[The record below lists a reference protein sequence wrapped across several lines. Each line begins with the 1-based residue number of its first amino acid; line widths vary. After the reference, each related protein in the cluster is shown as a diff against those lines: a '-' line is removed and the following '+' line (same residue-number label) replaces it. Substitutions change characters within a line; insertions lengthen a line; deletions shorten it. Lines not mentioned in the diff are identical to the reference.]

1 MTSLP
6 SKPTSINRHLLG
18 IAVIASAGGLLF
30 GFDTAV
36 IAGATAAL
44 TAVYGLTAFTLGIT
58 VSSALWGTVAGA
70 AVAGTLSDRFG
81 RRTCLRF
88 VGLLYLLSAL
98 GCAFAWDWSALLVF
112 RTLSGLAIGASSV
125 ISPTYIAEISPPR
138 LRGRLVG
145 AFQFNVVF
153 GIMLAYISNYV
164 VGRITSGPQ
173 EWRWKL
179 GVAALPA
186 LCFFISL
193 FFIPE
198 SPRWL
203 VAQGQ
208 DRAALEVLR
217 RNGDVDPQH
226 EREDIA
232 RSLHEEQ
239 GSRASRVFQWRYRLP
254 LLLAISIGMF
264 NQLSGINAI
273 LYYLNSIFERAGFTQ
288 VSSDEQAILIGFV
301 NLGAVTAAMMIID
314 KVGRRP
320 LLLIGSVGTTL
331 CLAGVG
337 VSFQLNRG
345 HGGLLWLLMGFI
357 AFFTFSQGAVI
368 WVYISEI
375 FPNRVRA
382 KGQSI
387 GSFSHWFMN
396 AVVSFL
402 FPILATRWG
411 SAAPFYFFASMTAL
425 QFVVVLRLY
434 PETRGVSLEDMETTL
449 HVPIGATVS
458 EA

>member
-1 MTSLP
+1 MIETP
-6 SKPTSINRHLLG
+6 GKPLAINKHLLA

-36 IAGATAAL
+36 IAGTTTAL
-44 TAVYGLTAFTLGIT
+44 TTVYGLSALMLGIT

-70 AVAGTLSDRFG
+70 AFAGNLSDRFG

-88 VGLLYLLSAL
+88 VGLLYFLSAL
-98 GCAFAWDWSALLVF
+98 GCALAWSWDVLLVF

-153 GIMLAYISNYV
+153 GIMLAYISNYF
-164 VGRITSGPQ
+164 VGRLAPGPH

-179 GVAALPA
+179 GVAAVPA
-186 LCFFISL
+186 LCFFLSL

-203 VAQGQ
+203 VAKGQ
-208 DRAALEVLR
+208 DAEALAVLR
-217 RNGDVDPQH
+217 RNGEVDP
-226 EREDIA
+226 ERERAEIA
-232 RSLHEEQ
+232 ASLEQTQ
-239 GSRASRVFQWRYRLP
+239 GSTADRVFQWRYRLP
-254 LLLAISIGMF
+254 LFLAISIGMF

-288 VSSDEQAILIGFV
+288 VSGDEQAVLIGLV
-301 NLGAVTAAMMIID
+301 NLCAVSAAMSVID
-314 KVGRRP
+314 KIGRRP

-337 VSFQLNRG
+337 FSFQLNRG
-345 HGGLLWLLMGFI
+345 RGGLLWLLMGFI

-425 QFVVVLRLY
+425 QFFVVMKFY
-434 PETRGVSLEDMETTL
+434 PETRGVSLEDMEAKLQLQT
-449 HVPIGATVS
+449 
-458 EA
+458 EAAVF

>member
-1 MTSLP
+1 MIRTLAPLP
-6 SKPTSINRHLLG
+6 PTPLNRHLLS
-18 IAVIASAGGLLF
+18 IAIIASAGGLLF

-36 IAGATAAL
+36 IAGTTNAL

-58 VSSALWGTVAGA
+58 VSSALWGTVFGA
-70 AVAGTLSDRFG
+70 AIAGNLSDYFG
-81 RRTCLRF
+81 RRTCLRSI
-88 VGLLYLLSAL
+88 GLLYFLAAL
-98 GCAFAWDWSALLVF
+98 GCAFAWSWDALLGF
-112 RTLSGLAIGASSV
+112 RILSGLAVGASSV
-125 ISPTYIAEISPPR
+125 ISPTYIAEISPAR

-153 GIMLAYISNYV
+153 GIMLAYISNYFV
-164 VGRITSGPQ
+164 HQLAPGPH

-179 GVAALPA
+179 GIAAFPA
-186 LCFFISL
+186 LAFFLSL

-203 VAQGQ
+203 VAKGRDAQ
-208 DRAALEVLR
+208 ALDVLLQI
-217 RNGDVDPQH
+217 GDVAA
-226 EREDIA
+226 ERERAEIVQ
-232 RSLHEEQ
+232 SLEQ
-239 GSRASRVFQWRYRLP
+239 KKGSSADRVFQWRYRLP
-254 LLLAISIGMF
+254 LFLAISIGMF

-288 VSSDEQAILIGFV
+288 VSADEQAILIGFV
-301 NLGAVTAAMMIID
+301 NLTAVTLAMFVID
-314 KVGRRP
+314 KIGRRP

-337 VSFQLNRG
+337 ISFQLNRG
-345 HGGLLWLLMGFI
+345 RGALLWLLMGFI

-411 SAAPFYFFASMTAL
+411 SATPFYFFASMTAL
-425 QFVVVLRLY
+425 QFFVVMRFY
-434 PETRGVSLEDMETTL
+434 PETRGVSLEAMESNLHLQTETT
-449 HVPIGATVS
+449 
-458 EA
+458 